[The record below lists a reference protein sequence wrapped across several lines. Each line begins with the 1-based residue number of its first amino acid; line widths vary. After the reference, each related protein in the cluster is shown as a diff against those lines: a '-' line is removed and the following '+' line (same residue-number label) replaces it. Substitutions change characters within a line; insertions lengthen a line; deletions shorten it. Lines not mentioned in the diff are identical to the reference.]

1 MLPKKHRLT
10 QDKDFKRIFKK
21 GKFFIVK
28 FINIRIVENNLDV
41 SRFGFIISKKNFKK
55 AVDRNKIK
63 RRLRDTI
70 HSRLE
75 KIKPGFDVVV
85 MIRKEIG
92 NKSFKEIDEVM
103 EEILNKAKI
112 LI

>member
-1 MLPKKHRLT
+1 MLPRKHRLT
-10 QDKDFKRIFKK
+10 QDKDFKRVFKK
-21 GKFFIVK
+21 GRFFIVK
-28 FINIRIVENNLDV
+28 FINLRIVENNFEI

-85 MIRKEIG
+85 MVRREIG
-92 NKSFKEIDEVM
+92 NKSYQEIDEVM

>member
-28 FINIRIVENNLDV
+28 FINLRIIENSLDV

-55 AVDRNKIK
+55 SVDRNKIK
-63 RRLRDTI
+63 RRLRDAI

-75 KIKPGFDVVV
+75 KIKPGFDIVI

-92 NKSFKEIDEVM
+92 EKSFKEIDEVM
-103 EEILNKAKI
+103 EEILKKTRI